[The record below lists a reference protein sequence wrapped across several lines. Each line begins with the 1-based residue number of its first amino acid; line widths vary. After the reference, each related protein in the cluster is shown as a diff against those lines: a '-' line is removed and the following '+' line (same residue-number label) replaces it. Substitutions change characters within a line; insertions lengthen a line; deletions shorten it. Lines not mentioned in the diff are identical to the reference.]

1 MVATIKV
8 DNTKV
13 KDDLH
18 AKLPE
23 PTGYRLLIAL
33 PEIDEKTQGGVIM
46 PDGLVKDEST
56 ASIIGFVLKIGP
68 DAYSDKERFPNGAW
82 CKEGDFV
89 IFRSYSGTRFKVA
102 GKEFRL
108 INDDTVEGVV
118 DDPRES
124 VHRTSDFVEEDQNS
138 ESSSQVNGV
147 AEQDVSVERKS

>member
-13 KDDLH
+13 KEDLH

-23 PTGYRLLIAL
+23 PKGYRLLIAL

-56 ASIIGFVLKIGP
+56 ASIIGFVIKMGS
-68 DAYSDKERFPNGAW
+68 DAYADKERFPNGAW

-118 DDPRES
+118 DDPRGYS
-124 VHRTSDFVEEDQNS
+124 R
-138 ESSSQVNGV
+138 
-147 AEQDVSVERKS
+147 A